1 MDRFLLQINLF
12 GWVLNILLY
21 IFAEI
26 EPKLKIDMRKSI
38 ETKIA
43 KWQTDWKIRIENWQK
58 MDKNNYN
65 KEKNK
70 NEIIV

>member
-1 MDRFLLQINLF
+1 M
-12 GWVLNILLY
+12 Y